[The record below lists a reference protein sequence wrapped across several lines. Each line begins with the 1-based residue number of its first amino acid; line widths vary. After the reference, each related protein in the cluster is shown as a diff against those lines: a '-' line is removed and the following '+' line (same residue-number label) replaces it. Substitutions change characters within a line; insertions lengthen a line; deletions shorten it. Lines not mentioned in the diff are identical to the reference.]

1 MAQIFNEMVLFFEE
15 DEWPFEQIAELPAI
29 RTGFAGDNGKWTC
42 YAQAREDMEQFIFY
56 SILPVNVPPN
66 RLGAMAEFIARANY
80 GMIIGNFELSYD
92 DGEVRY
98 KTSIDV
104 EGDDL
109 SFPLIK
115 QMVYANVATMDHY
128 LPGLMTVI
136 YTDVTPAQ
144 AIERIEADRRK
155 EIPPDDR
162 DLDEDNLD
170 DDIDYLL
177 DDDDFLDDN
186 DDSDDDDNEDD
197 DEG

>member
-66 RLGAMAEFIARANY
+66 RLAAMAEFIARANY
-80 GMIIGNFELSYD
+80 GMIIGNFELSYE

-104 EGDDL
+104 EGDEL
-109 SFPLIK
+109 SFPLIQ

-136 YTDVTPAQ
+136 YTDISPAQ

-155 EIPPDDR
+155 DIPLD
-162 DLDEDNLD
+162 DLDLD
-170 DDIDYLL
+170 D
-177 DDDDFLDDN
+177 
-186 DDSDDDDNEDD
+186 EDD
-197 DEG
+197 DLDDLLDVDDLDDLDDFDDEDDEDDEDDK